1 MMGLLIADPWTRAKC
16 LSSLIRAENFKY
28 NKYKPFLQKGNLNVG
43 GCRTCKYL
51 GVPSSPPCTVV
62 QELLVRSLL
71 IGCRK
76 QWLHSFNCFSIVWG
90 RVRHH
95 WWLLFW
101 AAATWLPMYV
111 EEYMSYQW
119 CALAIKPTAVLKS
132 QSSQKYT
139 TGALGNL
146 AWSPSIIYF
155 FKLLLTVKHLHT
167 TQLDC
172 RLKVMKF
179 FNIVSI
185 VCFMH

>member
-1 MMGLLIADPWTRAKC
+1 
-16 LSSLIRAENFKY
+16 
-28 NKYKPFLQKGNLNVG
+28 
-43 GCRTCKYL
+43 
-51 GVPSSPPCTVV
+51 
-62 QELLVRSLL
+62 
-71 IGCRK
+71 
-76 QWLHSFNCFSIVWG
+76 
-90 RVRHH
+90 
-95 WWLLFW
+95 
-101 AAATWLPMYV
+101 MYV